1 MSGTRWAG
9 NSHTSYGHR
18 AAAGTNA
25 VQCSL
30 RATIRVPAAISPS
43 TRSSNRF
50 RPVRPVYWA
59 AWASMVAVRGVT
71 NGKP

>member
-1 MSGTRWAG
+1 MSGTRRAG
-9 NSHTSYGHR
+9 NSCTSNGHR

-30 RATIRVPAAISPS
+30 RATIRVPAAISPA

-50 RPVRPVYWA
+50 PWA
-59 AWASMVAVRGVT
+59 CSAYRWAWPSMVAVRGVT